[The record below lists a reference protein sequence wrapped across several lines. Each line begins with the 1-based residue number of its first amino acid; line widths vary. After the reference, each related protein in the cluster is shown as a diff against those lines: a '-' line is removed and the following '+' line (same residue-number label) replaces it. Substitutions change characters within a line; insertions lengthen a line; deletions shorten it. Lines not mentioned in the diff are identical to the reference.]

1 MPGSRAG
8 KTGFRTWRCGRTGAI
23 PLKLMKNK
31 SARTLWGDFLD
42 QHLEYAF
49 APEPRVSQLRDIQQ
63 EAHSALQLVLEGK
76 KRARSHSLLGLQFRN
91 EPLPRI
97 GDFTIFTDW
106 EGHAQ
111 CIVRTVGVTLRPL
124 FGVPASHAKLEGE
137 SDGSL
142 ESWKKSHWAYFT
154 RELEPFGKAPT
165 ESMIVVCE
173 VFEKVYGRG

>member
-1 MPGSRAG
+1 
-8 KTGFRTWRCGRTGAI
+8 
-23 PLKLMKNK
+23 MKNK

-49 APEPRVSQLRDIQQ
+49 APEPRVTQLRDIQQ
-63 EAHSALQLVLEGK
+63 EANSALQLVLEGK

-106 EGHAQ
+106 EGNAQ
-111 CIVRTVGVTLRPL
+111 CVVRTVGVTLRPL
-124 FGVPASHAKLEGE
+124 FSVPASHAKLEGQG
-137 SDGSL
+137 DGSL
-142 ESWKKSHWAYFT
+142 ESWKKSHWEYFT
-154 RELEPFGKAPT
+154 RELEPFGKTPT